1 MVSENATEIAILG
14 GGCFWCTEAVFKMM
28 KGVSSVLP
36 GYIGGTVPN
45 PSYEQ
50 VSSGTTGH
58 AEAVQ
63 VTYNPQLTTYNN
75 LLTVFF
81 GSHDPTTRPSADID
95 ETSVVSEFLPR
106 MEMPAKDTMPQ
117 ASGNVGMGT
126 AQYRSAI
133 FYTTPEQKKQAEAFI
148 KYINDSNEFG
158 APVVTEVVPATEF
171 FVAED
176 YHRDYFA
183 THPGNPYCEVVI
195 NPKLEKVQ
203 KEFAH
208 LLKHNVGKN

>member
-1 MVSENATEIAILG
+1 QT
-14 GGCFWCTEAVFKMM
+14 
-28 KGVSSVLP
+28 P
-36 GYIGGTVPN
+36 
-45 PSYEQ
+45 
-50 VSSGTTGH
+50 
-58 AEAVQ
+58 
-63 VTYNPQLTTYNN
+63 
-75 LLTVFF
+75 
-81 GSHDPTTRPSADID
+81 
-95 ETSVVSEFLPR
+95 VVSEFLPR

-117 ASGNVGMGT
+117 ASDNVGMGT

>member
-126 AQYRSAI
+126 A
-133 FYTTPEQKKQAEAFI
+133 
-148 KYINDSNEFG
+148 DSDQT
-158 APVVTEVVPATEF
+158 PVVSESLSSMEMPAKDTMPQ
-171 FVAED
+171 ASD
-176 YHRDYFA
+176 
-183 THPGNPYCEVVI
+183 
-195 NPKLEKVQ
+195 
-203 KEFAH
+203 
-208 LLKHNVGKN
+208 NVGMGTA